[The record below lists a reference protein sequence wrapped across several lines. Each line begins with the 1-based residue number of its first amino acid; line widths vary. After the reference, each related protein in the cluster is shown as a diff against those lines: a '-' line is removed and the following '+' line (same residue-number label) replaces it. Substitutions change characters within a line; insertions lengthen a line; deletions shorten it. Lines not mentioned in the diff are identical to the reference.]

1 MQDFGFSFGIS
12 LGFKGLSEILKATNN
27 VDKLSKTLRLN
38 DTYTNKLAKSFDN
51 LKLKS
56 EKLNAAKNNLSSLKG
71 ELLSSIGKGL
81 ALSVPVK
88 ISADIEDSM
97 NDINSFLNVGKTELN
112 EYKNSLLDISSS
124 FGAPMKEVT
133 NLAEMGARLGIK
145 SKAGLKEF
153 SELGLKYQKV
163 YKLSNEETSNFLS
176 KLSNIYNLNTT
187 QMNELGSSM
196 LEVSRIANVSASSVA
211 KIMNEVGGDAKMLG
225 LDAKS
230 TSALSAVLASATK
243 DEGEAVNVFKSLS
256 GVLGNLNNASEETKQ
271 SFKSLGMD
279 TAQLSAYFKQ
289 DAAGAI
295 NILLNQIKT
304 LPEDEMKEFLKNV
317 FGDGN
322 AGFMKNLVDNTNKYE
337 DALKS
342 LKNVNLNSLDN
353 EFKRLNSSTNSSF
366 AKLSASLNKLTAVV
380 GDALA
385 PAVVFLCDSFTSV
398 INIISNL
405 ITEFPTLSTFVGSFV
420 AIITSASIVLT
431 AYKTSIA
438 VASLVSK
445 QFGFNLKILTT
456 IMNVLKW
463 ACLSNPITAI
473 FLAVATI
480 ATLVIMNWD
489 KVKAFFSSFLSW
501 LSSAWD
507 SFYGFFTDIW
517 NSLKNI
523 VNIYI
528 NAWKNSFNIFSNFFK
543 NIWNGVLSFFSSI
556 WNSIINTISKFGNFF
571 KNTFNEAF
579 SFVNNIINS
588 ISSAFSSV
596 FDYCASLL
604 SSFGGFWQNA
614 WSGIG
619 EFFTNMFGGVFDW
632 FSSKFEWLMNAF
644 KKIKSIGK
652 YIGLGGDDKDDD
664 TKKTPPP
671 PPPPVTLNKTN
682 VKQGD
687 KAVMPKPSNIS
698 QTLDTTINVSVNG
711 NFNISSN
718 NGTFDLGAFA
728 KEIEKQ
734 VVKAIDK
741 RNDKA
746 KQTSLI
752 G

>member
-27 VDKLSKTLRLN
+27 VEKLSKAFNLN
-38 DTYTNKLAKSFDN
+38 DKYTNKLTKSLDN
-51 LKLKS
+51 LKLKT
-56 EKLNAAKNNLSSLKG
+56 EKLNITKKNLSSLKG
-71 ELLSSIGKGL
+71 ELLGSIGKGL

-97 NDINSFLNVGKTELN
+97 NSINSFLNIGKAELN

-133 NLAEMGARLGIK
+133 NLAEMGAKLGIK
-145 SKAGLKEF
+145 SKLGLKEF

-230 TSALSAVLASATK
+230 TSALSAILASATK
-243 DEGEAVNVFKSLS
+243 DEGEAVGVFKSLGS
-256 GVLGNLNNASEETKQ
+256 VLGDLDNASEVTQK

-295 NILLNQIKT
+295 NVLLNQIKT

-317 FGDGN
+317 FGDSN
-322 AGFMKNLVDNTNKYE
+322 AGFIKNLVDNTNKYE

-385 PAVVFLCDSFTSV
+385 PAVVFLCDSFTGV

-420 AIITSASIVLT
+420 AIITSASIALT

-507 SFYGFFTDIW
+507 SFCGFFSGIW
-517 NSLKNI
+517 DKLKMVVSAYINFWKNI
-523 VNIYI
+523 
-528 NAWKNSFNIFSNFFK
+528 FN
-543 NIWNGVLSFFSSI
+543 G
-556 WNSIINTISKFGNFF
+556 
-571 KNTFNEAF
+571 AF
-579 SFVNNIINS
+579 SFVSNAINS
-588 ISSAFSSV
+588 VSSAFSSV
-596 FDYCASLL
+596 FDYCANLL

-632 FSSKFEWLMNAF
+632 FASKFEWLINAF
-644 KKIKSIGK
+644 KKIKSIGR

-664 TKKTPPP
+664 KKTPPP

>member
-1 MQDFGFSFGIS
+1 MMATDLSFGFGIS
-12 LGFKGLSEILKATNN
+12 LGFKGLKEIMKA
-27 VDKLSKTLRLN
+27 VDTTEKLSKAFNLN
-38 DTYTNKLAKSFDN
+38 DKYTNKLAKSFEN
-51 LKLKS
+51 LKLKQ
-56 EKLNAAKNNLSSLKG
+56 ENLTNLGKKFSSLKTEAMG
-71 ELLSSIGKGL
+71 AIASGL
-81 ALSVPVK
+81 AITVPVK
-88 ISADIEDSM
+88 FSADIEDSM
-97 NDINSFLNVGKTELN
+97 NSINSFLNIGKAELN

-133 NLAEMGARLGIK
+133 NLAEIGAKLGIK

-230 TSALSAVLASATK
+230 TSALSAILASATK

-256 GVLGNLNNASEETKQ
+256 SVLGDLDNASEITQK

-295 NILLNQIKT
+295 NVLLNQIKT

-317 FGDGN
+317 FGDSN
-322 AGFMKNLVDNTNKYE
+322 AGFIKNLVDNTNKYE

-353 EFKRLNSSTNSSF
+353 EFKRLNSSTGSSF
-366 AKLSASLNKLTAVV
+366 AKLNASLNKLTAVV

-385 PAVVFLCDSFTSV
+385 PSVVFLCNSFTSV
-398 INIISNL
+398 VGVVSNL
-405 ITEFPTLSTFVGSFV
+405 IQDFPVLS
-420 AIITSASIVLT
+420 SIVGGLVTFIVSATT
-431 AYKTSIA
+431 AITIFKAGVLATKFAMLQVSITIKT
-438 VASLVSK
+438 
-445 QFGFNLKILTT
+445 LTT

-501 LSSAWD
+501 LGSAWD
-507 SFYGFFTDIW
+507 SFCGFFSGIW
-517 NSLKNI
+517 DKLKIVVSAYITFWKNI
-523 VNIYI
+523 
-528 NAWKNSFNIFSNFFK
+528 FN
-543 NIWNGVLSFFSSI
+543 G
-556 WNSIINTISKFGNFF
+556 
-571 KNTFNEAF
+571 AF
-579 SFVNNIINS
+579 SFVSNAINS
-588 ISSAFSSV
+588 VSSAFSSV

-604 SSFGGFWQNA
+604 SSFGGFWQNV
-614 WSGIG
+614 WGGIG

-632 FSSKFEWLMNAF
+632 FASKFEWLINAF

-671 PPPPVTLNKTN
+671 PVTLNKTN
-682 VKQGD
+682 VKQTEQ
-687 KAVMPKPSNIS
+687 ALTPKPKQIS